1 LCDINKKDMTMS
13 NVWDS
18 ALTIPQAVR
27 KVEAASQ
34 PGGVQFAKLPE
45 DANQVYFSLLAD
57 KSTYC
62 GRVLLHDVSV
72 GRTPRVRITVDD
84 SSALAPP
91 PAGFF
96 SRILGGSAK
105 YAKRPEAIEKAV
117 EVLKRELPPF

>member
-1 LCDINKKDMTMS
+1 MS

-18 ALTIPQAVR
+18 AVTIPQAVR

-34 PGGVQFAKLPE
+34 PDGVHFAKLPE
-45 DANQVYFSLLAD
+45 DANQVYFSLMAD

-72 GRTPRVRITVDD
+72 GRTPRVRVTVDD
-84 SSALAPP
+84 SPDLAPP

-96 SRILGGSAK
+96 SRLTGGSAK

-117 EVLKRELPPF
+117 AILKSELPPF